1 MVGVETA
8 LRLGGGLVLLL
19 ANAFFVVSEFAMTRV
34 PQFDESAFE
43 GSRGLELAW
52 EMTER
57 LEVYLS
63 GCQVGITIAS
73 VGLGVVAEP
82 AVAATFDAVLGGGG
96 SAGSHTSLSVGLAL
110 VVINLSH
117 VVLGEQV
124 PTYLGVE
131 RSRTVAK
138 YTAPVL
144 YGWTKLMYPVIVVA
158 DWLAKRLLS
167 LVGVEITRS
176 WQEAEIDEEEDGDG
190 SAGEGPRLSRG
201 EVRSQMGDILAQGS
215 LPEDRREEVLNALR
229 IGELP
234 VRDVMV
240 PADRVVALSV
250 DASTDESLER
260 IRANPQHSRFPLVG
274 DSLDDVRGVVY
285 APTVL
290 SNIDRLQSGDR
301 RLEDIA
307 APPLSV
313 LSDLSVSDLID
324 RFQAENQELAMVRDP
339 EGGSVVGLVT
349 ASDAFESITG
359 QLYDPLDLGA

>member
-8 LRLGGGLVLLL
+8 VRLVGGLVLLF
-19 ANAFFVVSEFAMTRV
+19 ANGFFVVSEFAMTRV
-34 PQFDESAFE
+34 PQFDQSAFE

-82 AVAATFDAVLGGGG
+82 ALAAVFNAVLGGQPG
-96 SAGSHTSLSVGLAL
+96 AHTSLSVLLSLAI
-110 VVINLSH
+110 INLAH

-131 RSRTVAK
+131 RSRLVAK

-158 DWLAKRLLS
+158 DWFAKRLLA
-167 LVGVEITRS
+167 LGGVQITRS
-176 WQEAEIDEEEDGDG
+176 WQEAELDDHDEDDDE
-190 SAGEGPRLSRG
+190 SGERLSRG
-201 EVRSQMGDILAQGS
+201 EVRSQMGDILARGS
-215 LPEDRREEVLNALR
+215 LPEERREEVLNTLR

-234 VRDVMV
+234 VREVMV
-240 PADRVVALSV
+240 PVNDIV
-250 DASTDESLER
+250 ELETTMGTEENLQR
-260 IRANPQHSRFPLVG
+260 IQTNPQHSRFPLVG
-274 DSLDDVRGVVY
+274 DSIDDVRGVVY

-290 SNIDRLQSGDR
+290 ATIDRLESGDR
-301 RLEDIA
+301 TLEDVA
-307 APPLSV
+307 VPPIFV
-313 LSDLSVSDLID
+313 DSDLPVSKLID
-324 RFQAENQELAMVRDP
+324 RFQAENQELAMVRDS
-339 EGGSVVGLVT
+339 ESGDVVGLVT

>member
-82 AVAATFDAVLGGGG
+82 AVAATFDAVLGGG

>member
-1 MVGVETA
+1 MVGVETGV
-8 LRLGGGLVLLL
+8 RLAGGLVLLL
-19 ANAFFVVSEFAMTRV
+19 ANSFFVVSEFAMTRV
-34 PQFDESAFE
+34 PQFDGSEFE

-52 EMTER
+52 KMTER

-82 AVAATFDAVLGGGG
+82 AVAAIFDAVLGGGSG
-96 SAGSHTSLSVGLAL
+96 AAHTSLAVILSL

-131 RSRTVAK
+131 RSRMVAK

-158 DWLAKRLLS
+158 DWLAKRLL
-167 LVGVEITRS
+167 LLGGVEMTRA
-176 WQEAEIDEEEDGDG
+176 WQEAEAGDEAAA
-190 SAGEGPRLSRG
+190 SAGDETRLSRG
-201 EVRSQMGDILAQGS
+201 EIRSQMGEILAQGS

-234 VRDVMV
+234 VRGVMV
-240 PADRVVALSV
+240 PADEVVALS
-250 DASTDESLER
+250 ANATTEENLER
-260 IRANPQHSRFPLVG
+260 IRTNPQHSRFPLIG
-274 DSLDDVRGVVY
+274 DSLDDVQGVVY

-290 SNIDRLQSGDR
+290 ATIDCLQSGDR
-301 RLEDIA
+301 RLDDVA
-307 APPLSV
+307 VPPLSV
-313 LSDLSVSDLID
+313 SADLPVSDLID

-339 EGGSVVGLVT
+339 ETDEVVGLVT
-349 ASDAFESITG
+349 ASDAFEAITG
-359 QLYDPLDLGA
+359 QLYDPLDIGA